1 MNDTNG
7 TAGVGD
13 LAALRRDV
21 PPGRDLWPAIEAAIR
36 AGAAGSGSAT
46 ATVSAAAR
54 RRAPLPWALG
64 LAAGIVVLA
73 SGIWIGR
80 VLLPGAPEAP
90 AAAAVPGPAAALWAA
105 FDPGASYEAARAAEL
120 ARLPARLAAMPQ
132 PTRDQVRSSLE
143 TLQRSI
149 AEIRAAL
156 GQEPANALLQSL
168 LIDTYQ
174 EEMRVLTTL
183 NAAASAAE
191 EI

>member
-1 MNDTNG
+1 MNETNG

-13 LAALRRDV
+13 LVALRRDV
-21 PPGRDLWPAIEAAIR
+21 PPARDLWPAIESAIESAPRADAVAAP
-36 AGAAGSGSAT
+36 
-46 ATVSAAAR
+46 
-54 RRAPLPWALG
+54 RRAPRPWALG
-64 LAAGIVVLA
+64 LAAGIVALA

-80 VLLPGAPEAP
+80 VLLPGEATMP
-90 AAAAVPGPAAALWAA
+90 AAATVPAAPAVAQWAA

-120 ARLPARLAAMPQ
+120 AQLPARLAALPQ
-132 PTRDQVRSSLE
+132 PTRDQVRGSLE

>member
-1 MNDTNG
+1 MNETKR

-21 PPGRDLWPAIEAAIR
+21 PPARDLWPAIESAIR
-36 AGAAGSGSAT
+36 PDT
-46 ATVSAAAR
+46 APRRAAR
-54 RRAPLPWALG
+54 PWALG
-64 LAAGIVVLA
+64 LAAGIVALA

-80 VLLPGAPEAP
+80 VLLPGEAVMPVAATVPAP
-90 AAAAVPGPAAALWAA
+90 AVAQWAA

-120 ARLPARLAAMPQ
+120 AQLPARLAALPQ
-132 PTRDQVRSSLE
+132 PARDQVRGSLE
-143 TLQRSI
+143 ALQRSI

>member
-1 MNDTNG
+1 MSETKG

-21 PPGRDLWPAIEAAIR
+21 PPARDLWPAIESAI
-36 AGAAGSGSAT
+36 GSASR
-46 ATVSAAAR
+46 ADAAP
-54 RRAPLPWALG
+54 RRAPQSWALG
-64 LAAGIVVLA
+64 LAAGVVLLA

-80 VLLPGAPEAP
+80 VLLPGESAVPATATVPAP
-90 AAAAVPGPAAALWAA
+90 AVAQWAA

-120 ARLPARLAAMPQ
+120 AQLPARLAALPQ

>member
-1 MNDTNG
+1 MNGMNG
-7 TAGVGD
+7 ADRVGD

-21 PPGRDLWPAIEAAIR
+21 PPARDLWPAIESGIR
-36 AGAAGSGSAT
+36 AGAATSAP
-46 ATVSAAAR
+46 AAAGSR
-54 RRAPLPWALG
+54 RQLVPWALG
-64 LAAGIVVLA
+64 VAAGFVLLA

-80 VLLPGAPEAP
+80 VLLPAAPATP
-90 AAAAVPGPAAALWAA
+90 AAAAVAPAQGGAQWAA

-120 ARLPARLAAMPQ
+120 AQLPARLAALPQ

-143 TLQRSI
+143 TLERSI
-149 AEIRAAL
+149 AEIRGAL
-156 GQEPANALLQSL
+156 GREPANALLQSL